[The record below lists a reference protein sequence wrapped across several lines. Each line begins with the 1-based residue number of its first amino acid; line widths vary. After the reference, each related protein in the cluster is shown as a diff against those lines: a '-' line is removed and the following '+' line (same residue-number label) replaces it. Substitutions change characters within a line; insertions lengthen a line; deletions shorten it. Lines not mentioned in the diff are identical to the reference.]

1 MMIKKGNE
9 KRTTQREMYLIEVN
23 NFETLAPYAAA
34 EIGRMF
40 LLWDAVLTL

>member
-9 KRTTQREMYLIEVN
+9 KITSHKEMYLIEVN
-23 NFETLAPYAAA
+23 SFETLVPYAAA
-34 EIGRMF
+34 EIERMF